1 MLFPGRI
8 FLTLLIYFLGGS
20 VYYLY
25 RDRISY
31 NYKIVILFLGI
42 LVTLAILEMKNIFCI
57 FHHASFLLLPYILL
71 FFAFLPNRKLN
82 NFGKYGEFSFGL
94 FIYSFPIQQTIIHF
108 YNGVSP
114 IEMIFLSIIFT
125 LPVAI
130 FSWRFIESKTLNFK
144 KSATFQRIG
153 KIKIEKR
160 NSL

>member
-42 LVTLAILEMKNIFCI
+42 LVTLAILEMKNIFTI

-82 NFGKYGEFSFGL
+82 NFGRYGEFSYGMY
-94 FIYSFPIQQTIIHF
+94 IYSFPIQQTIIHF
-108 YNGVSP
+108 YNGVSL
-114 IEMIFLSIIFT
+114 IELLFLSFIFT
-125 LPVAI
+125 VPLAVL
-130 FSWRFIESKTLNFK
+130 SWHFIESKALKLKNIDS
-144 KSATFQRIG
+144 KSKFR
-153 KIKIEKR
+153 KIKGKKQK
-160 NSL
+160 